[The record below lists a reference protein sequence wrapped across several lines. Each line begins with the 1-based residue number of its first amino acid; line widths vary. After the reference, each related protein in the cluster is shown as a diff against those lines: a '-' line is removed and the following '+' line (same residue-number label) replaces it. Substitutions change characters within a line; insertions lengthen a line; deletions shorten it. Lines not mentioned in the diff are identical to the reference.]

1 MKPNQAARIIARSV
15 ASSAFVLAAMSAVP
29 AAATTVAFQNVVG
42 EWLLPVPGSTA
53 VTYTGNPGANATVR
67 WGVPSNNANA
77 QSGYNFIG
85 SDVGPL
91 VVPPGGSSGVATIG
105 TFQHVNFPINAG
117 TSITGISLKFT
128 ADVLI
133 DNVSVGERNF
143 LYNFSH
149 YETTNGDNPCAD
161 GGPQGAGVNVNGC
174 ADRVLMN
181 FNSISETFMI
191 GADKYTLDLAGF
203 LVGGNPTTGF
213 WTTENQINTASIQGK
228 VNLYERAVSGGV
240 PEPATWAMM
249 IIGFGASGMMVRNN
263 RRRILARA

>member
-1 MKPNQAARIIARSV
+1 MKPNQAARIFARSV
-15 ASSAFVLAAMSAVP
+15 ATSAFVLAAASAVP

-42 EWLLPVPGSTA
+42 EWLLPVPGSTS
-53 VTYTGNPGANATVR
+53 VTYTGNPGANAKVR
-67 WGVPSNNANA
+67 WGTPSNPANA

-85 SDVGPL
+85 SNIGPL
-91 VVPPGGSSGVATIG
+91 VVPLGGSSGAATIG
-105 TFQHVNFPINAG
+105 TFEHVNFPINSG

-133 DNVSVGERNF
+133 DGSSVGTRNF

-149 YETTNGDNPCAD
+149 DETPNGDNPCAD
-161 GGPQGAGVNVNGC
+161 GGAQGVGVNVNGC
-174 ADRVLMN
+174 ADHVVMN

-213 WTTENQINTASIQGK
+213 WTTENQVNTAYIQGK
-228 VNLYERAVSGGV
+228 VNLYERAIGGGV

-249 IIGFGASGMMVRNN
+249 IIGFGATGVMVRN
-263 RRRILARA
+263 RRRILAEA